1 MENNLWKNSGN
12 GKIDRTPHPL
22 GLRKIKIV
30 SVKVFESLKELVSN
44 GNKLFKSITPRGNRE
59 KSQVLCKEPV
69 FIERQE
75 AHEYEPSP
83 IDTAYEGLRW
93 RWRRV
98 TEWHRYIDDP
108 IEKYKGTHDNLV

>member
-1 MENNLWKNSGN
+1 MSSLFCKRFGN
-12 GKIDRTPHPL
+12 GKIDSTPHPL

-44 GNKLFKSITPRGNRE
+44 NKLFKSITPRGNR
-59 KSQVLCKEPV
+59 KKLRVLPKEPE
-69 FIERQE
+69 IMEQQN

-83 IDTAYEGLRW
+83 IDVAYESLFW

-98 TEWHRYIDDP
+98 TQWHRYINDL
-108 IEKYKGTHDNLV
+108 E

>member
-1 MENNLWKNSGN
+1 MPINIKYGN

-30 SVKVFESLKELVSN
+30 SVKVFECLKELVSN
-44 GNKLFKSITPRGNRE
+44 SKLFRSTTPRGSRE
-59 KSQVLCKEPV
+59 KSQVFRKEPDL
-69 FIERQE
+69 IERQD
-75 AHEYEPSP
+75 AHEYEPSN
-83 IDTAYEGLRW
+83 IETAYDSLKW

-98 TEWHRYIDDP
+98 REWHRYINDP